1 MESKLDVLNSRESG
15 ILRDEMGDDQPRRRR
30 GRRPGNSGA
39 REAIL
44 AAARAAFARDAY
56 AGASL
61 RAIAREADVD
71 PALISH
77 YFGSKAGL
85 FIAATDWPF
94 DPADGLHATI
104 AGGRDEAGR
113 RLAEFFFGTW
123 SVPERRISVLG
134 LLQTA
139 FTDPTVAAL
148 LREFFV
154 GEVFEPLLQR
164 LGVDQIPLRAGLL
177 ASQLHGIILS
187 RYVLD
192 VLSQEAIDDT
202 TVIDAIA
209 PTLQRYAVG
218 PLA

>member
-1 MESKLDVLNSRESG
+1 MSG
-15 ILRDEMGDDQPRRRR
+15 DEPRRRR
-30 GRRPGNSGA
+30 GRRPGHSGS
-39 REAIL
+39 RDAIL

-61 RAIAREADVD
+61 RAIARDADVD

-94 DPADGLHATI
+94 DPDEGHRATL
-104 AGGRDEAGR
+104 AGGRDDVGR

-123 SVPERRISVLG
+123 SVPEKRISVLG

-139 FTDPTVAAL
+139 FTDPTVAAM

-154 GEVFEPLLQR
+154 DEVFEPLLTR
-164 LGVDQIPLRAGLL
+164 LGADQVALRSGLL
-177 ASQLHGIILS
+177 ASQLHGVILS

-192 VLSQEAIDDT
+192 LLSQEAFDDA

-218 PLA
+218 PLTG